1 MISKLIGKKLRPK
14 RKKPPPKR
22 KHTPQRGMV
31 KESKKILDKA
41 KKNKKIGRQDYNKL
55 KDMADKAR
63 ALDTEKKAK
72 HLLKKGS
79 FRKVRKEVPLPANEN
94 IKKKRLRV
102 VSPKPKNKRKKGG
115 RVMSGQDLVNSCYD

>member
-1 MISKLIGKKLRPK
+1 
-14 RKKPPPKR
+14 
-22 KHTPQRGMV
+22 MV

-55 KDMADKAR
+55 KDMEDKAR

-79 FRKVRKEVPLPANEN
+79 YGWVRKEGKEVPLPANEN

-102 VSPKPKNKRKKGG
+102 VSPKPTNKRKRGG
-115 RVMSGQDLVNSCYD
+115 KVMSGQDLVNSFYD